1 MKPLRL
7 LAAAAALLAL
17 AGCQQPPP
25 QQRLPELSFTSRPPI
40 QLNIGRIEVVTQY
53 QPPLRAPNIEHQ
65 MSVSPA
71 AAMQKWAQDRLRP
84 LGRDGAARMIVRDAK
99 VIETRLK
106 TDTGVTGMFKDQQAE
121 RYDASLDVV
130 FQILDERQ
138 FMIAEA
144 QAQATRTRGAL
155 EGISVNE
162 RERIWYE
169 MVQQLTEEVG
179 AQLEN
184 SMRTFMA
191 RWLMQP

>member
-1 MKPLRL
+1 
-7 LAAAAALLAL
+7 
-17 AGCQQPPP
+17 
-25 QQRLPELSFTSRPPI
+25 
-40 QLNIGRIEVVTQY
+40 
-53 QPPLRAPNIEHQ
+53 
-65 MSVSPA
+65 
-71 AAMQKWAQDRLRP
+71 MQKWAQDRLRP
-84 LGRDGAARMIVRDAK
+84 LGREGSARLIVRDAK
-99 VIETRLK
+99 VVETRLK
-106 TDTGVTGMFKDQQAE
+106 TDSGVTGMFKDQQAE

-144 QAQATRTRGAL
+144 QAQATRTRGVL

-169 MVQQLTEEVG
+169 LVQQLTEEVG

-191 RWLMQP
+191 RWLM

>member
-7 LAAAAALLAL
+7 LAAAVALLAL

-25 QQRLPELSFTSRPPI
+25 QQRLPEMSFTSKPPI

-65 MSVSPA
+65 MPVSPA
-71 AAMQKWAQDRLRP
+71 AAMQRWAQDRLRP
-84 LGRDGAARMIVRDAK
+84 LGREGSARLIVRDAK
-99 VIETRLK
+99 VIETRMK
-106 TDTGVTGMFKDQQAE
+106 TDSGVTGMFKDQQAE
-121 RYDASLDVV
+121 RYDATLDVV

-144 QAQATRTRGAL
+144 QAQASRTRGVL

-169 MVQQLTEEVG
+169 MVQQLTDEVG
-179 AQLEN
+179 TQLEN
-184 SMRTFMA
+184 SIRTYMA
-191 RWLMQP
+191 RWLM